1 MQLSTNECLLTDIL
15 DCGYADLSML
25 DGLYNTIGDEIYNG
39 DRTNLLQSI
48 IKQSGNLN
56 DVLYE
61 FYSDV
66 TLAVKDKIEDL
77 LEEYEEA
84 DDKEITELVEEL
96 QNIFYEITFDGD
108 RFIPLTDEEL
118 ELIKEKTEDLNN
130 VNPYCNCLDSSFQ
143 NDLDQTF
150 DDDESVLTNAV
161 DLIKYWL
168 DR

>member
-1 MQLSTNECLLTDIL
+1 MQLSTNECLLTDLL
-15 DCGYADLSML
+15 DCGYADLDML
-25 DGLYNTIGDEIYNG
+25 DGLYNTIGDEIYYG
-39 DRTNLLQSI
+39 DRSDML
-48 IKQSGNLN
+48 KRAVADGSGLN
-56 DVLYE
+56 GILYE
-61 FYSDV
+61 FYVDV

-84 DDKEITELVEEL
+84 DDKGITDLVRELDL
-96 QNIFYEITFDGD
+96 IFYTAEDKFV
-108 RFIPLTDEEL
+108 PLTYEEL
-118 ELIKEKTEDLNN
+118 ELLKDKTEDLNN

-161 DLIKYWL
+161 DLIKFWL

>member
-25 DGLYNTIGDEIYNG
+25 DGLYNTIGDEIFDG
-39 DRTNLLQSI
+39 DRSDFLQEAI
-48 IKQSGNLN
+48 RNGEGLN
-56 DVLYE
+56 GILYQ
-61 FYSDV
+61 FYVEV
-66 TLAVKDKIEDL
+66 TLSIKRKIEDL

-84 DDKEITELVEEL
+84 EDKEITDLVRELDL
-96 QNIFYEITFDGD
+96 IFYDTEDKFV
-108 RFIPLTDEEL
+108 PLTDEEL

-130 VNPYCNCLDSSFQ
+130 VNPYCNCLDSYFQ

-161 DLIKYWL
+161 DLIKHWL